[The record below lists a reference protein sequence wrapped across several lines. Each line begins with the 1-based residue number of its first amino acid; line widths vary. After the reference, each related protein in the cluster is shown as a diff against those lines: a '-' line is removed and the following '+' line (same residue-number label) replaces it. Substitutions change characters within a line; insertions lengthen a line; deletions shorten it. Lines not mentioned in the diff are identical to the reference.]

1 MKNNPKN
8 SRNSFYIKSLG
19 CKTNQ
24 IEGQIIRDELL
35 NSGYVLAQ
43 TSDVCD
49 FYILNTCSVTSHADN
64 QALYLIKQFRAKNGA
79 AKVVLT
85 GCFAQTAKD
94 LEKIDADIILGNDEK
109 LEIVKYL
116 DKISAEN
123 PAVESETSY
132 GESQSPLASGQNTTP
147 KGQSTN
153 VKQIFKEDIFGVK
166 TFHHKALRNLKTTR
180 PSIKIQEGCS
190 NRCSYCI
197 IPFARGNSR
206 SDTLENVINEI
217 NFLADSG
224 YKEVVIV
231 GIHIGEW
238 GKEFGK
244 TLLDLLKEIEKTRI
258 LRYRLGSLYVTE
270 IDDEM
275 VDFLSRSEKFCPH
288 FHLSLQSLCDK
299 TLKDM
304 NRFYTKEYALCVI
317 QKLHKAFKLPFL
329 GCDIITGFPGETEED
344 FLETYEALRKAKLSF
359 IHSFPYSKREG
370 TKAAVMENQVYEHV
384 KKERTKRLIELSS
397 VLHGEFLDK
406 NRALGA
412 CGELAEV
419 LFQKKGKN
427 GKFTG
432 LTRNYI
438 KVYKESDT
446 DLWNT
451 VQFLNLG
458 EYEIE

>member
-1 MKNNPKN
+1 M
-8 SRNSFYIKSLG
+8 G

-24 IEGQIIRDELL
+24 IEGQIIQDELL
-35 NSGYVLAQ
+35 NSGYILAQ
-43 TSDVCD
+43 SPEACD
-49 FYILNTCSVTSHADN
+49 IYILNTCSVTSHADN
-64 QALYLIKQFRAKNGA
+64 QALHLIKQVRHNNSA
-79 AKVVLT
+79 AKIVLT

-94 LEKIDADIILGNDEK
+94 LDKIDADIILGNDEK

-116 DKISAEN
+116 DKLSLNGSISAESQ
-123 PAVESETSY
+123 VQSENQSVY
-132 GESQSPLASGQNTTP
+132 G
-147 KGQSTN
+147 
-153 VKQIFKEDIFGVK
+153 KQIYKEDIFNIK

-180 PSIKIQEGCS
+180 PSVKIQEGCS

-197 IPFARGNSR
+197 IPYARGNSR
-206 SDTLENVINEI
+206 SDSVENIINEI

-238 GKEFGK
+238 GREFNK
-244 TLLDLLKEIEKTRI
+244 TLLDLLKEVEKTRI

-270 IDDEM
+270 LDNEM
-275 VDFLSRSEKFCPH
+275 IDFLSRSEKFCPH

-299 TLKDM
+299 TLKGM
-304 NRFYTKEYALCVI
+304 NRFYTKDYALNVI
-317 QKLHKAFKLPFL
+317 EKLHNAFKLPFL
-329 GCDIITGFPGETEED
+329 GCDIITGFPGETDED
-344 FLETYEALRKAKLSF
+344 FLETYEALREAKLSF

-370 TKAAVMENQVYEHV
+370 TPAAMMENQVYEHI

-397 VLHGEFLDK
+397 LLHREFLEK

-412 CGELAEV
+412 DNNVLSEV
-419 LFQKKGKN
+419 LFQRKGKN
-427 GKFTG
+427 GKYTG

-438 KVYKESDT
+438 KVYKESDS

-451 VQFLNLG
+451 VQRLNLA